1 MTHFESEHEPIRYR
15 ILIAEDDENDA
26 LLMIRTLKGEVI
38 TFDPRI
44 VTDREAFARE
54 INDFQPDLVLCDYT
68 LPNFNGSDAVRIVR
82 AAGSDAPVIVV
93 TGTLGDERAADL
105 IKEGVT
111 DYVLKQNLA
120 RLPAAVHRA
129 IEDRE
134 RRRRRRL
141 AEAESE
147 AHKQR
152 LAHLF
157 QCTLDGILVLGPKG
171 EIVDAN
177 SAAAATLGYASADE
191 LTGMSWADM
200 IDEDEEPAAALLAPE
215 AEDAQFRRILSAVR
229 GDGRRVEL
237 DVALSVQHE
246 HDGHV
251 FGYVILRDVTEQL
264 ESQRTLRSESE
275 LRRILMRIAHE
286 VGMERDPASDF
297 TRALE
302 LIRSF
307 VGWPLAHLY
316 TYDGES
322 GVLVSSG
329 THAAADNSAL
339 GEFVSASKR
348 YTFRPGAGLVGSAFD
363 SVDAVW
369 IDELQAETDFLRR
382 EEAGAAGLRSGVAF
396 PVITADGPTAV
407 IELFSDEPRQP
418 DERLIEMMR
427 LIGHELGRL
436 AERKRFHDAMR
447 ERRRQLE
454 SLVENAPDIIV
465 RFDRNE
471 RVTLANSKISLL
483 GLSTHETEGRS
494 LRELSTGTTQSESL
508 AETLSQT
515 VRRVLDHGRE
525 ETLELAPVIE
535 GDTVHLHAV
544 FVPEHDEDGRIG
556 SVLSVTRD
564 ITREREAQASLKEA
578 ERQLEQA
585 QRFESIGRLAGG
597 VAHDFNNLLTAIN
610 GYLYLAR
617 ASVDHG
623 SKPGEYIENIAAT
636 TERAARLTHQLL
648 LFSRHAPTEM
658 TAIDVNTIIEDML
671 KFLSRLIGEDITLET
686 DLTDDATVIEGD
698 TGKIE
703 QIVVNLVVN
712 ARDAMPDGGT
722 ISVET
727 ARIPAEIVD
736 AGQTNEPA
744 TPDDSRSEPHDHVR
758 TTVQDASETHDHI
771 RMTVRDT
778 GVGMNEETKA
788 NIFEPFFTTKG
799 REKGTGLGL
808 PVVYGVVREHGG
820 TIEVETEPGVGTAF
834 HVMIPAASA
843 AAAEHAHAPAAVE
856 EPPRPHGGRVLT
868 VEDDEAIRRM
878 VEQALS
884 RSGFEVSAVGTIRE
898 AGEAIDAGARF
909 DVVLSDLVLPDGPG
923 TELPDRLGI
932 DIPYVFASGYLEDT
946 AVLRTVRSR
955 GYPFVQKPYNIS
967 VLISTLNETL
977 GRA

>member
-1 MTHFESEHEPIRYR
+1 
-15 ILIAEDDENDA
+15 
-26 LLMIRTLKGEVI
+26 MIRTLKSGAI

-44 VTDREAFARE
+44 VADREAFARE
-54 INDFQPDLVLCDYT
+54 INDFQPDLVLSDYT
-68 LPNFNGSDAVRIVR
+68 LPSFTGSDAVRIVR

-129 IEDRE
+129 IEERE
-134 RRRRRRL
+134 QRRRRRL

-152 LAHLF
+152 LDHLF

-171 EIVDAN
+171 EILDAN
-177 SAAAATLGYASADE
+177 SAAAVTLGYASADE

-215 AEDAQFRRILSAVR
+215 AEDARFRRILSARR
-229 GDGRRVEL
+229 GDNRYVEL

-246 HDGHV
+246 QDGYV
-251 FGYVILRDVTEQL
+251 LGYVIFRDVTEQL

-286 VGMERDPASDF
+286 VGMEHDPASDF

-316 TYDGES
+316 TYDGET

-329 THAAADNSAL
+329 THAAAGNSAL
-339 GEFVSASKR
+339 GEFVSAFKR
-348 YTFRPGAGLVGSAFD
+348 YTFRPGAGLAGTAFD
-363 SVDAVW
+363 SADVVW
-369 IDELQAETDFLRR
+369 IDELQAEADFLRR
-382 EEAGAAGLRSGVAF
+382 EEAGAAGLRTGVAF

-427 LIGHELGRL
+427 LMGHELGRL

-454 SLVENAPDIIV
+454 NLVENAPDIIV

-515 VRRVLDHGRE
+515 VRSVLDHGRE
-525 ETLELAPVIE
+525 KTLELAPVIE
-535 GDTVHLHAV
+535 GETVHLHAV
-544 FVPEHDEDGRIG
+544 FVPELDEDGRIG

-564 ITREREAQASLKEA
+564 VTREREAQASLKEA

-617 ASVDHG
+617 ASVERG
-623 SKPGEYIENIAAT
+623 SQLGEYIENIAAT

-658 TAIDVNTIIEDML
+658 TSIDVNKIVEDML
-671 KFLSRLIGEDITLET
+671 KFLSRLIGEDVTLKT
-686 DLTDDATVIEGD
+686 DLTSDATIIEGD

-712 ARDAMPDGGT
+712 ARDAMPGGGA

-727 ARIPAEIVD
+727 ARIPAAIVD
-736 AGQTNEPA
+736 AGGTTESADRGEP
-744 TPDDSRSEPHDHVR
+744 RSESRDRV
-758 TTVQDASETHDHI
+758 

-778 GVGMNEETKA
+778 GVGMDEETKA
-788 NIFEPFFTTKG
+788 NIYEPFFTTKG

-808 PVVYGVVREHGG
+808 PVVYGVVREHSGE
-820 TIEVETEPGVGTAF
+820 IEVESEPGVGTAF
-834 HVMIPAASA
+834 HVLIPAATA
-843 AAAEHAHAPAAVE
+843 AAAEHAQAPAAVE
-856 EPPRPHGGRVLT
+856 EPPRSHGGRVLI
-868 VEDDEAIRRM
+868 VEDDEAIRTM
-878 VEQALS
+878 AAQALS
-884 RSGFEVSAVGTIRE
+884 RSGFEVGAVGTIRE

-909 DVVLSDLVLPDGPG
+909 DIVLSDLVLPDGPG

-955 GYPFVQKPYNIS
+955 GYPFIQKPYNIS
-967 VLISTLNETL
+967 ELIGMLNETL